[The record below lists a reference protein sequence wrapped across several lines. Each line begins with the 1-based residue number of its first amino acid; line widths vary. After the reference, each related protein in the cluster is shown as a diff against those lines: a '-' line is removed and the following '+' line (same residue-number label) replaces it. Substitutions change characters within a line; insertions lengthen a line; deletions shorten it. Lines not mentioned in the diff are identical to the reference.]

1 MTLDFIGTEFK
12 ELQFPS
18 SAYFNVYDKCQ
29 IRNCKKVFTMPTGFV
44 QLLSS

>member
-1 MTLDFIGTEFK
+1 MTLDSIGIEFK

-18 SAYFNVYDKCQ
+18 SASFNVYYRCQ
-29 IRNCKKVFTMPTGFV
+29 IRNCKEVFTMPTGFV